1 MCGRFL
7 TYTEYQ
13 EYGGKL
19 DYALFDRLEYRAEKI
34 IKAKINCAIRIDE
47 DVKKCTF
54 ELIDCINEIVST
66 SSNSGSVQN
75 ITNDGYSISYSSNND
90 DDFTYIYGINGI
102 INSYL
107 HKYIK
112 SRGIGYV

>member
-1 MCGRFL
+1 MSERFL
-7 TYTEYQ
+7 NYTEYQ

-19 DYALFDRLEYRAEKI
+19 DSALFDRLEYRAEKI
-34 IKAKINCAIRIDE
+34 IKAKINCNIIIDE
-47 DVKKCTF
+47 DVKRCTF

-66 SSNSGSVQN
+66 SASSGSVRN
-75 ITNDGYSISYSSNND
+75 ITNDGYSISYSSNSENSY
-90 DDFTYIYGINGI
+90 TNIYGINGI

-112 SRGIGYV
+112 PRVIGYV